1 MKKFIALILVF
12 FPMYMLGQTT
22 DAKDEALSVVS
33 KFCTLL
39 SQYSNGGTTYLNND
53 RKMFDLCSSQK
64 ISTFDD
70 IKSNKEIFLNSYL
83 SLITRQYKNRL
94 KMTFSQP
101 QFVEAHTIPAIQLE
115 TKHQTYEGG
124 FSLVSQDLRLNG
136 NLDIYILIDVEQT
149 IPSLG
154 IQTKRKFIYS
164 VVEHKLLAF
173 IVGDSPFIMLCNALK
188 AYSGNNYA
196 KALSYCDKI
205 LVNERFDKKSACAGL
220 AMTCCIK
227 MGNYRG
233 CYKYT
238 PYLGEQKDVYNVL
251 VDGMLAIESQDVNK
265 AFSCLQVLAESK
277 VANYSDCQAILASFY
292 ANGYGCKKDR
302 QKALDWYRRSN
313 REGSAIA
320 GYMFWT
326 DFIYV
331 EDKDDENLDFREGE
345 IYNFI
350 KTSAERGCLPSFY
363 QVALCEA
370 SYNNTEEEGYWYK
383 KGADLGDLKGFIS
396 YGLWLSSVKHNKQEA
411 IYWLKKA
418 VNNSSLSSYLEHQD
432 IKKYGMETVD
442 DVKKLL
448 YCVEHDIPVPSFSS
462 SKEQFEECFRK
473 ASEQMNSSSTYTP
486 HSSSSYSNGSYTGN
500 STSSSTTNYTHSS
513 YSYRKRHKPFNCPN
527 EDHPVAGFS
536 VGYVQKQWSVKSD
549 GEKFKVGYWDD
560 SKYIS
565 GVQAGI
571 RVEPLFKYGFGIDTG
586 LYYEFYYS
594 KSKPQTSDGV
604 EFSPSMQ
611 DHSLYLPIHAEYRLN
626 FSDSFQAFF
635 YGGVGFNL
643 VVASSIK
650 TNSDILE
657 YDEDDAYRSL
667 DFKKFN
673 ASVEFGGGLRYSCFQ
688 LNFTMSK
695 GLLKMNSSDEIMIKQ
710 NKMMCNLSVM
720 F

>member
-1 MKKFIALILVF
+1 MKKLVALILVF

-22 DAKDEALSVVS
+22 DAKDEALSAVS

-53 RKMFDLCSSQK
+53 RKIFDLCSSQK

-70 IKSNKEIFLNSYL
+70 IKSNKEVMLNSYL
-83 SLITRQYKNRL
+83 SLITRQYKNHL
-94 KMTFSQP
+94 KMSFSQP
-101 QFVEAHTIPAIQLE
+101 QFVEALTIPTVQLI
-115 TKHQTYEGG
+115 KKYQNFEGG
-124 FSLVSQDLRLNG
+124 LALASQDLKVDG
-136 NLDIYILIDVEQT
+136 NLDVYILIDVEQT

-173 IVGDSPFIMLCNALK
+173 IVGNSPFIMMCNAIK
-188 AYSGNNYA
+188 AYSENNLG
-196 KALSYCDKI
+196 KALNYCDKA
-205 LVNERFDKKSACAGL
+205 LANERFDKKSACAGL
-220 AMTCCIK
+220 AMGCCVK
-227 MGNYRG
+227 MNNYRE

-238 PYLGEQKDVYNVL
+238 PYLGEQKEIYNTL
-251 VDGMLAIESQDVNK
+251 VDCMLAIESKDMNK
-265 AFSCLQVLAESK
+265 AFGCLQILAESK
-277 VANYSDCQAILASFY
+277 VANYSDCQALLANFY
-292 ANGYGCKKDR
+292 ANGYGCTRNR
-302 QKALDWYRRSN
+302 QKALDWYRSAN
-313 REGSAIA
+313 KEGSAIA
-320 GYMFWT
+320 GYMFWI
-326 DFIYV
+326 DFRYV
-331 EDKDDENLDFREGE
+331 VDKDDENLDFKEGE

-363 QVALCEA
+363 EVALCEA
-370 SYNNTEEEGYWYK
+370 NFNNTEKEGYWYK
-383 KGADLGDLKGFIS
+383 KGAELGDIKGFVS

-418 VNNSSLSSYLEHQD
+418 INSSNLSFYLKHQD

-442 DVKKLL
+442 DIKKLL
-448 YCVEHDIPVPSFSS
+448 YCVEHDIPVPLFSGT
-462 SKEQFEECFRK
+462 KEQFEECFRK
-473 ASEQMNSSSTYTP
+473 VSEQMSSGSTNIP
-486 HSSSSYSNGSYTGN
+486 HSSSSYSNSSYTGSN
-500 STSSSTTNYTHSS
+500 TSSSTSYTQSS
-513 YSYRKRHKPFNCPN
+513 YTYRKRSKPFNCPN

-560 SKYIS
+560 SKFIS

-635 YGGVGFNL
+635 YGGVGFDL

-657 YDEDDAYRSL
+657 YEDDDAYHSL

-695 GLLKMNSSDEIMIKQ
+695 GLLKMNNSDEIMIKQ